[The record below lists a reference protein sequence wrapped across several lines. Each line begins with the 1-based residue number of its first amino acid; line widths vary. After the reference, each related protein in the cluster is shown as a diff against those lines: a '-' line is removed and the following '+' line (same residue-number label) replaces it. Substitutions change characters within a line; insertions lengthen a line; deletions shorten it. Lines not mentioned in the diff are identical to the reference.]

1 MFIKLQVIY
10 LLLPILIPFIVGFI
24 QLGIEIVLSYVLQKI
39 KISWLNVKRRYI
51 GIFITF
57 GLITV
62 VVSQAVQFYLLNG
75 SYFWLA
81 ILSFGIYLLYFL
93 FPYLSLLIFWKSPT
107 FVSKIGVG
115 FLGVWTIL
123 IFKTEPIIYL
133 DEGGVSYREANVQ
146 LKILSVILGIG
157 LYFCLTIVQTLLT
170 RSEVAKKSTSINSEI
185 IVLNKMKEYAVS
197 LFSSIYSV
205 LKKHWFNNL
214 ILIITALSPMLLVFI
229 GWKLKVVLTDSLP
242 FLFGIT
248 FIVLL
253 LSVSNLLSIR
263 NRWVNMIRYSL
274 YFSIYLLLIK
284 ILPPIKV
291 PEMDRFSVL
300 FFWFPFSVH
309 LAFIVP
315 VIMNS
320 LKKYLK

>member
-1 MFIKLQVIY
+1 MFVKFLVIH
-10 LLLPILIPFIVGFI
+10 LLLRILPILIPFVVGLI
-24 QLGIEIVLSYVLQKI
+24 QLGIEIVLSYVLKKI
-39 KISWLNVKRRYI
+39 KVSWLNVKRLYI
-51 GIFITF
+51 GVLIIL

-75 SYFWLA
+75 SFFWLA
-81 ILSFGIYLLYFL
+81 LLSFGIYLLYFL
-93 FPYLSLLIFWKSPT
+93 FSYLSLLIFWKPTT

-123 IFKTEPIIYL
+123 IFKAEPIIYL

-157 LYFCLTIVQTLLT
+157 LYLCLTILQTLLI
-170 RSEVAKKSTSINSEI
+170 RHEVTKKSTPINPEV
-185 IVLNKMKEYAVS
+185 IVLNKMKKYILS
-197 LFSSIYSV
+197 LFRSIYSV
-205 LKKHWFNNL
+205 FKKSWFSSL
-214 ILIITALSPMLLVFI
+214 IVIVTALSPMLLVFI

-274 YFSIYLLLIK
+274 YFSIY
-284 ILPPIKV
+284 
-291 PEMDRFSVL
+291 
-300 FFWFPFSVH
+300 
-309 LAFIVP
+309 
-315 VIMNS
+315 
-320 LKKYLK
+320 Y